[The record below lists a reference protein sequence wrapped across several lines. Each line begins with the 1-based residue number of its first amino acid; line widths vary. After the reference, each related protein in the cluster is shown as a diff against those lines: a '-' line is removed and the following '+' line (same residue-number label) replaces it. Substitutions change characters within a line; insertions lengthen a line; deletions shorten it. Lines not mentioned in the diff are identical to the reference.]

1 MAATYTAPTLTPTDA
16 VGAER
21 LQQLQRE
28 GFCIIRGMAPPAL
41 IEHTRACAERAIATQ
56 DQERLARTRSPG
68 TLIDSD
74 GYPELAD
81 LIGNPATLDELHR
94 MGFTD
99 IKFWKAVI
107 ISKPPGGPRLYW
119 HQDCMLWQD
128 PRSYSEV
135 PGMIFL
141 MYYLEDTSRH
151 NGCLRLLPGSHR
163 HRLDLHDL
171 GVAHESDIN
180 SMENAADPRFL
191 DHEGEVDV
199 PVRAGDLVVGDARM
213 FHAAHSNESDQRR
226 TVITIWFYP
235 LFSQLLEP
243 VQSYYHSEMH
253 RKHADWPPDALAKIA
268 PLIPRYAGGE
278 PPMEVHRTPD
288 ERLRAG

>member
-1 MAATYTAPTLTPTDA
+1 MRLMATTYAAPYAAPTLTPADA
-16 VGAER
+16 VGAQR
-21 LQQLQRE
+21 LRQLQDE
-28 GFCIIRGMAPPAL
+28 GFCIVPDMAPPAL
-41 IEHTRACAERAIATQ
+41 IEHTQACVERAVATQ
-56 DQERLARTRSPG
+56 DAERLARTRSPG

-81 LIGNPATLDELHR
+81 LIGNPAALGELHR

-163 HRLDLHDL
+163 RRLDLHDL
-171 GVAHESDIN
+171 GVAHEVDIN
-180 SMENAADPRFL
+180 SMENSADPRFL
-191 DHEGEVDV
+191 DHDGEVDV
-199 PVRAGDLVVGDARM
+199 PVRAGATWWSVTRACSTPRTATSRTSAAPSLPSGSTRCSAGSWSRCRATITARCT
-213 FHAAHSNESDQRR
+213 ASTPSGRR
-226 TVITIWFYP
+226 TP
-235 LFSQLLEP
+235 
-243 VQSYYHSEMH
+243 
-253 RKHADWPPDALAKIA
+253 WPRSRP
-268 PLIPRYAGGE
+268 
-278 PPMEVHRTPD
+278 
-288 ERLRAG
+288 

>member
-1 MAATYTAPTLTPTDA
+1 MATTYAAPALTPADA

-21 LQQLQRE
+21 LQQLQDE
-28 GFCIIRGMAPPAL
+28 GFCVVPDMAPPAL
-41 IEHTRACAERAIATQ
+41 IEHTQACVERAVATQ
-56 DQERLARTRSPG
+56 DAERLARTRSPG

-81 LIGNPATLDELHR
+81 LIGNPAALDELHR

-128 PRSYSEV
+128 PRSYSAV

-151 NGCLRLLPGSHR
+151 NGCLRLIPGSHR
-163 HRLDLHDL
+163 RRLDLHDL
-171 GVAHESDIN
+171 GVAHELDIN
-180 SMENAADPRFL
+180 SMENATDPRFL

-213 FHAAHSNESDQRR
+213 FHAAHSNESDQPR

-235 LFSQLLEP
+235 LFSGLLGP

-253 RKHADWPPDALAKIA
+253 RKHAGWPADALDKIA

-278 PPMEVHRTPD
+278 PPMEIHRTPD

>member
-1 MAATYTAPTLTPTDA
+1 MATTYVAPALTPADA

-21 LQQLQRE
+21 LLQLQQQ
-28 GFCIIRGMAPPAL
+28 GFCIVPGMAPPAL
-41 IEHTRACAERAIATQ
+41 IEHTRACAERAIAAQ
-56 DQERLARTRSPG
+56 DEERLARTRSPG

-81 LIGNPATLDELHR
+81 LIGNPAALDELHR

-163 HRLDLHDL
+163 RRLDLHDL
-171 GVAHESDIN
+171 GVAHERDIN

-213 FHAAHSNESDQRR
+213 LHAAHSNESDQRR
-226 TVITIWFYP
+226 TVITVWFYP

-253 RKHADWPPDALAKIA
+253 RKHAEWPPDALAKLG

-278 PPMEVHRTPD
+278 PPMEIHRTPD

>member
-1 MAATYTAPTLTPTDA
+1 MATTYVAPALTPADA

-21 LQQLQRE
+21 LQQLQQQ
-28 GFCIIRGMAPPAL
+28 GFCVVPDMAPPAL

-56 DQERLARTRSPG
+56 DEERLARTRSPG

-81 LIGNPATLDELHR
+81 LIGNPAALDELHR

-163 HRLDLHDL
+163 RRLDLHDL
-171 GVAHESDIN
+171 GVAHERDIN

-235 LFSQLLEP
+235 LFGQLLEP

-253 RKHADWPPDALAKIA
+253 RKHAEWPPDALARIA

>member
-28 GFCIIRGMAPPAL
+28 GFCIIRGMASPSL

-56 DQERLARTRSPG
+56 DEERLARTRSPG

-74 GYPELAD
+74 RYPELAD
-81 LIGNPATLDELHR
+81 LIGNPAALDELRR

-163 HRLDLHDL
+163 RRHDLHDL
-171 GVAHESDIN
+171 GVAHERDIN

-235 LFSQLLEP
+235 LFSQLQEP

-253 RKHADWPPDALAKIA
+253 RKHAEWPPDALAKID

-278 PPMEVHRTPD
+278 PPMEIHRTPD
-288 ERLRAG
+288 ERLSAG